1 MSLIVSDVTDSDAGS
16 YRLVA
21 TNPGGESHA
30 TINVKFDS
38 KIQAIAFHYFQAFKL
53 SGQGGSVFL
62 AEVRH
67 YIQRGP

>member
-21 TNPGGESHA
+21 TNAGGESHA

-38 KIQAIAFHYFQAFKL
+38 K
-53 SGQGGSVFL
+53 
-62 AEVRH
+62 
-67 YIQRGP
+67 